1 MSTAPAVVVVGSGL
15 AGYTLATQ
23 LAALGYPGSVTL
35 VGEEAHAPYDRPP
48 LSKEYQLGDES
59 AVALQPALA
68 PRVRFMAGQTVV
80 AIHSDAREVE
90 LADGRRLPW
99 DRLVLATGTRA
110 RQLPGIEPGAQVLTL
125 RTLDDARAIREKLR
139 SGARLA
145 VIGGGPIGLELAAS
159 AHQLGVKTTVI
170 EAAERL
176 MARSAPVAIAEILLQ
191 HHRAHGVQ
199 VELNAKVIG
208 IKGGNVELAGGRRI
222 EADLVVV
229 GIGVVA
235 NDQLAR
241 AAGIAADDGIF
252 VDALCRTTHPGV
264 YAIGDVTRQR
274 NPISGRFERI
284 ETWFN
289 AQGQALALAQQLAG
303 TPQAKPYDDVP
314 WYWSDQGKLRLQCAG
329 LNQGEVQA
337 SRGDPAGSYL
347 LGQWSAGRLVG
358 VAAINSPHDFNL
370 LRRLIGTEENITPE
384 QFTSAPDLRWLQ
396 QHHAPPSARALVTAP
411 AAAEPDSARSEQPAT
426 SSAAQPTGLAV
437 CPLNDID
444 EGGIGSTYLE
454 DGTRIAIY
462 RVRGEEVFATDD
474 KCTHGASSLCDEGTL
489 EGHVIECG
497 LHLGSFDVRT
507 GKPVSTPCTKAVRT
521 YAAQVRNGT
530 IWIATEPSGESS

>member
-1 MSTAPAVVVVGSGL
+1 MATAPAVVVVGSGL
-15 AGYTLATQ
+15 AGHTLVTQ
-23 LAALGYPGSVTL
+23 LASLGYPGSVTL

-59 AVALQPALA
+59 AVPLQPPPA
-68 PRVRFMAGQTVV
+68 PAVSLIAGQQAV
-80 AIHSDAREVE
+80 AIHADTRELE
-90 LADGRRLPW
+90 LAGGRRLSW
-99 DRLVLATGTRA
+99 DRLVLATGTRP
-110 RQLPGIEPGAQVLTL
+110 RQLTGVAAGEKVLTL

-139 SGARLA
+139 AGARLA

-159 AHQLGVKTTVI
+159 AHQLGATTTVV
-170 EAAERL
+170 EAADRL
-176 MARSAPVAIAEILLQ
+176 MARSAPPAIAQILLQ

-199 VELNAKVIG
+199 VELDAKVVAIRDG
-208 IKGGNVELAGGRRI
+208 VVELAGGRRI

-235 NDQLAR
+235 NDELAR

-252 VDALCRTTHPGV
+252 VDALCRTTQPGV

-274 NPISGRFERI
+274 NPVSGRFERI

-303 TPQAKPYDDVP
+303 RPEAKPYADVP

-329 LNQGEVQA
+329 LNHGEVQA

-370 LRRLIGTEENITPE
+370 LRRLIGTDTGITPE
-384 QFTSAPDLRWLQ
+384 EFASGDLHRF
-396 QHHAPPSARALVTAP
+396 QHHAPVEEPPPPPATPAAAP
-411 AAAEPDSARSEQPAT
+411 AAPA
-426 SSAAQPTGLAV
+426 APAPGLAV
-437 CPLNDID
+437 CPLEDIE
-444 EGGIGSTYLE
+444 EGGIGSTHLA

-462 RVRGEEVFATDD
+462 RVRGEEVFASDD
-474 KCTHGASSLCDEGTL
+474 KCTHGSSSLCDEGTL

-507 GKPVSTPCTKAVRT
+507 GKPVSTPCTRAIRT
-521 YAAQVRNGT
+521 YPAQVREGT
-530 IWIATEPSGESS
+530 IWIATEPTGTPS

>member
-1 MSTAPAVVVVGSGL
+1 MDAAPAIVVVGSGL
-15 AGYTLATQ
+15 AGYTLATR
-23 LAALGYPGSVTL
+23 LAGLGYTGRVTL
-35 VGEEAHAPYDRPP
+35 VGDEAHAPYDRPP
-48 LSKEYQLGDES
+48 LSKEFQLGDES

-68 PRVRFMAGQTVV
+68 PGVRLIAGQKAV
-80 AIHSDAREVE
+80 AIHAGARELE

-99 DRLVLATGTRA
+99 DKLVLATGTRA
-110 RQLPGIEPGAQVLTL
+110 RQLPVTAGAQVLTL

-139 SGARLA
+139 GGSRLA

-159 AHQLGVKTTVI
+159 AHQLGATATVV
-170 EAAERL
+170 EAADRL
-176 MARSAPVAIAEILLQ
+176 MARSAPSAIADILLQ
-191 HHRAHGVQ
+191 HHRAHGVR
-199 VELNAKVIG
+199 VELDAKVTG
-208 IKGGNVELAGGRRI
+208 ITGGVVQLADGRSI

-229 GIGVVA
+229 GIGVIA
-235 NDQLAR
+235 NDELAR
-241 AAGIAADDGIF
+241 LAGIACDDGIF
-252 VDALCRTTHPGV
+252 VDGACRTTLPGV
-264 YAIGDVTRQR
+264 HAIGDVTRQR
-274 NPISGRFERI
+274 NPVSGRFERI

-303 TPQAKPYDDVP
+303 TAGAKPYADIP

-370 LRRLIGTEENITPE
+370 LRRLIGSDEIITPE
-384 QFTSAPDLRWLQ
+384 QFTSGDLRRF
-396 QHHAPPSARALVTAP
+396 QHHAPVEAPPPAVTTATAP
-411 AAAEPDSARSEQPAT
+411 AEPAATAAAAT
-426 SSAAQPTGLAV
+426 AASIAV
-437 CPLNDID
+437 CPLKDID
-444 EGGIGSTYLE
+444 EGGIGSTELA

-474 KCTHGASSLCDEGTL
+474 KCSHGASSLCEEGTL

-497 LHLGSFDVRT
+497 LHLGSFDIRT
-507 GKPVSTPCTKAVRT
+507 GQPISTPCTKAIRS
-521 YAAQVRNGT
+521 YPAQVRDGT
-530 IWIATEPSGESS
+530 IWIVTEPTGTSS